1 MILSEDGLC
10 VARPATDLMR
20 PDGNLS
26 RWRNRTD
33 WQRPVSPLQSGL
45 PYDTLRRNTLS
56 RLTVSHD
63 DQIHMADDDS
73 KPSEQPALPHSDDDV
88 TEHAELT
95 DRIARGDCEALG
107 ELFAIYRPRLWRMVT
122 FRLHPGLHGRIDA
135 DDVLQD
141 AWIRAVDRIQHFF
154 DVKGESS
161 FLWFR
166 AIVIQTMLDL
176 HRFHL
181 GTQKRSTAREYSIDE
196 GWHNG
201 STSSCLAFHL
211 SDSARSPSS
220 NASRSEVSKQ
230 LDSVLSGMN
239 EIDRE
244 VLALRHF
251 EALSNREVAKLLGM
265 TEQAASVRYVRA
277 LGRLK
282 QILELVMPGIFL
294 K

>member
-1 MILSEDGLC
+1 MTEEPHNPS
-10 VARPATDLMR
+10 V
-20 PDGNLS
+20 
-26 RWRNRTD
+26 
-33 WQRPVSPLQSGL
+33 
-45 PYDTLRRNTLS
+45 
-56 RLTVSHD
+56 
-63 DQIHMADDDS
+63 
-73 KPSEQPALPHSDDDV
+73 KPSSVPSTEGKLV
-88 TEHAELT
+88 EHAELKK
-95 DRIARGDCEALG
+95 RIAQGDREALG

-141 AWIRAVDRIQHFF
+141 AWLRAVERIDHFF
-154 DVKGESS
+154 EEQGESS

-166 AIVIQTMLDL
+166 SVVTQTLLDL

-181 GTQKRSTAREYSIDE
+181 GTQKRSTAREKPIDG
-196 GWHNG
+196 GWATG

-220 NASRSEVSKQ
+220 NASRAELSKQ

-239 EIDRE
+239 DVDRE

-251 EALSNREVAKLLGM
+251 EALSNREVASLLGM

-282 QILELVMPGIFL
+282 QILEMVIPGAFI

>member
-1 MILSEDGLC
+1 MSEEI
-10 VARPATDLMR
+10 
-20 PDGNLS
+20 
-26 RWRNRTD
+26 RT
-33 WQRPVSPLQSGL
+33 P
-45 PYDTLRRNTLS
+45 TT
-56 RLTVSHD
+56 
-63 DQIHMADDDS
+63 
-73 KPSEQPALPHSDDDV
+73 KPSVPRSAAGEIA
-88 TEHAELT
+88 EHAELA
-95 DRIARGDCEALG
+95 DRIARGDREALG

-141 AWIRAVDRIQHFF
+141 AWLRAVERIHHFF
-154 DVKGESS
+154 DVEGESS

-166 AIVIQTMLDL
+166 SVVIQTLLDL

-181 GTQKRSTAREYSIDE
+181 GTQKRSTAREMSIDG
-196 GWHNG
+196 GWTAG

-220 NASRSEVSKQ
+220 NASRAELSKQ

-239 EIDRE
+239 EVDRE

-251 EALSNREVAKLLGM
+251 EALSNREVATLLGM

-282 QILELVMPGIFL
+282 QILELVIPGAFL